1 MVDTKKLFNLF
12 QKKNIN
18 FFSGVPDSCMNEFCN
33 ELSNHKN
40 VDNIIAAN
48 EGSAV
53 SLGIGYH
60 LATSKIPCV
69 YMQNSGLG
77 NATDPITNL
86 MSKNVYNIPMIIL
99 IGWRGAPSIKDEA
112 QHDIQ
117 GKVLL
122 DSLKLFEIKNVV
134 INNNTD
140 LKKAENLIN
149 YSKKNSARV
158 ALIFKP
164 KILTKVSPKHKQ
176 NRNKILREDFIVE
189 LLNKI
194 NKNTKIISSVGFNSR
209 ELFYLRKREN
219 ISNGR
224 DFLLVG
230 GMGHTAMTALS
241 ITKYTKSEVVC
252 MDGDGSFI
260 MHLGA
265 LSILRNF
272 NSPNFKYILIDNES
286 HESIGV
292 QPISI
297 NKIDFKKL
305 SESLG
310 FKNFYLIESKNE
322 IKKKVNQF
330 LKSKGPSF
338 LHVKIKIGSIKN
350 LPRPKDFISIK
361 RNFMKDIAN

>member
-40 VDNIIAAN
+40 IPNIVAAN

-53 SLGIGYH
+53 SLGIGYY

-77 NATDPITNL
+77 NATDPLTNL
-86 MSKNVYNIPMIIL
+86 MSKTVYNIPMIIL
-99 IGWRGAPSIKDEA
+99 IGWRGAPSINDEA

-117 GKVLL
+117 GRVLL
-122 DSLKLFEIKNVV
+122 ESLKLFEIKNIV
-134 INNNTD
+134 INNDKD

-149 YSKKNSARV
+149 YSKRNSARV

-164 KILTKVSPKHKQ
+164 KVLTKVISTHKE

-189 LLNKI
+189 LLKKI
-194 NKNTKIISSVGFNSR
+194 NKKTKIISSVGFNSR
-209 ELFYLRKREN
+209 ELFFLRKREK
-219 ISNGR
+219 ITNGK

-241 ITKYTKSEVVC
+241 MTKYTKSQVIC

-260 MHLGA
+260 MHMGS
-265 LSILRNF
+265 LSILNNF
-272 NSPNFKYILIDNES
+272 NSPNFKYILIDNEA

-297 NKIDFKKL
+297 NKINFKKL

-310 FKNFYLIESKNE
+310 FKNFYLTNSK
-322 IKKKVNQF
+322 IKLKENITKF
-330 LKSKGPSF
+330 LKNKGPSF
-338 LHVKIKIGSIKN
+338 MHVKIKTGTIKN
-350 LPRPKDFISIK
+350 LPRPKDFIDIK
-361 RNFMKDIAN
+361 RNFMIN